1 MSDEQQTKQTQP
13 TETTAGN
20 PPPTLPS
27 CWSGSAVSGAI
38 AVGGYFLTLSIA
50 SSFAAKPLPTGNAF
64 AQNIAVAVRTLVVGM
79 GALATGIFGIVALGL
94 FLLGIQ
100 VGLQSLRKAQS

>member
-1 MSDEQQTKQTQP
+1 MSEEQQTP
-13 TETTAGN
+13 PAETAAGN
-20 PPPTLPS
+20 PPPTPLS

-38 AVGGYFLTLSIA
+38 AVGAYFLTVSIA
-50 SSFAAKPLPTGNAF
+50 TSFAAKPLPTGNAF

-94 FLLGIQ
+94 LLLGIQ
-100 VGLQSLRKAQS
+100 VGLQGLRKAQS

>member
-1 MSDEQQTKQTQP
+1 MSDDLQP
-13 TETTAGN
+13 KSPESSSGN
-20 PPPTLPS
+20 PPPTLWS

-50 SSFAAKPLPTGNAF
+50 TSFASKPLPTGSSF
-64 AQNIAVAVRTLVVGM
+64 AQNIAVAVRTLIVGM

-100 VGLQSLRKAQS
+100 VGVQRLRKAQS